1 MNHSAAETGGNG
13 FGDFFRRGALG
24 ALRRKAAVAFAVFA
38 IAAVAACTDG
48 PRVNAPGPVT
58 EGSVSEQAGASMPP
72 DADIDYELG
81 TGDRLRVLVFG
92 EPDLSGEFDVGGA
105 GVVALPLIGQVRAR
119 GLTLSAFEDAVETK
133 LRDGYLTSP
142 RVSVEVLNYRP
153 FYIYG
158 EVSSPGQYPYTSSM
172 TVLNAVAVAGGYTY
186 RANQDKVYI
195 TRGEGNE
202 VEYPASQAVRVLP
215 GDVLRVP
222 ERFF

>member
-1 MNHSAAETGGNG
+1 MNHSAAETARSG
-13 FGDFFRRGALG
+13 FEDVRGRGLLRS
-24 ALRRKAAVAFAVFA
+24 LRRKAAAVLVMFAVV
-38 IAAVAACTDG
+38 AVAACTDG
-48 PRVNAPGPVT
+48 PRANAPAPVAQ
-58 EGSVSEQAGASMPP
+58 QAVPASADTALPP
-72 DADIDYELG
+72 DADIDYQLG
-81 TGDRLRVLVFG
+81 SGDRLRVIVFG
-92 EPDLSGEFDVGGA
+92 EPDLSGEFDVGGS
-105 GVVALPLIGQVRAR
+105 GVVALPLIGQVRAN
-119 GLTLSAFEDAVETK
+119 GLTLSNFEDAVEAK

-158 EVSSPGQYPYTSSM
+158 EVSEPGQYPYTSGM

-186 RANQDKVYI
+186 RANQGKVYI
-195 TRGEGNE
+195 TRGEGDE

>member
-1 MNHSAAETGGNG
+1 MNHSAAETGSYGLE
-13 FGDFFRRGALG
+13 DFCGRGVLG
-24 ALRRKAAVAFAVFA
+24 SLRRKAAAVFVMLA
-38 IAAVAACTDG
+38 VVAVAACTDG
-48 PRVNAPGPVT
+48 PRTNAPGPV
-58 EGSVSEQAGASMPP
+58 VQRAASESADATMPP
-72 DADIDYELG
+72 DADIDYQLG
-81 TGDRLRVLVFG
+81 SGDRLRVIVFG
-92 EPDLSGEFDVGGA
+92 EPELSGEFDVGGS
-105 GVVALPLIGQVRAR
+105 GVVALPLIGQVRAD

-133 LRDGYLTSP
+133 LQDGYLISP

-158 EVSSPGQYPYTSSM
+158 EVSNPGQYPYTSSM

-186 RANQDKVYI
+186 RANQGKVYI

-202 VEYPASQAVRVLP
+202 VEYPASQAVKVLP

>member
-1 MNHSAAETGGNG
+1 MNHSAAETGRNG
-13 FGDFFRRGALG
+13 FEDFCGRRVLSS
-24 ALRRKAAVAFAVFA
+24 LRRKAAAVFVMFAVV
-38 IAAVAACTDG
+38 AVAACTDG
-48 PRVNAPGPVT
+48 PRTNAPAPVAQQA
-58 EGSVSEQAGASMPP
+58 VSEPADAPLPP

-81 TGDRLRVLVFG
+81 SGDRLRVIVFG
-92 EPDLSGEFDVGGA
+92 EPDLSGEFDVGGS
-105 GVVALPLIGQVRAR
+105 GVVALPLIGQVRAN
-119 GLTLSAFEDAVETK
+119 GLTLSAFEDAVEAK
-133 LRDGYLTSP
+133 LRDGYLTNP
-142 RVSVEVLNYRP
+142 RVSVEVMNYRP

-158 EVSSPGQYPYTSSM
+158 EVSEPGQYPYTSSM

-195 TRGEGNE
+195 TRGEGDE

>member
-1 MNHSAAETGGNG
+1 
-13 FGDFFRRGALG
+13 
-24 ALRRKAAVAFAVFA
+24 
-38 IAAVAACTDG
+38 
-48 PRVNAPGPVT
+48 
-58 EGSVSEQAGASMPP
+58 MPP

-81 TGDRLRVLVFG
+81 SGDRLRVIVFG
-92 EPDLSGEFDVGGA
+92 EPDLSGEFDVGGS
-105 GVVALPLIGQVRAR
+105 GVVALPLIGQVRAK

-142 RVSVEVLNYRP
+142 RVSVEVMNYRH

-195 TRGEGNE
+195 TRGEGDE